1 MAIRD
6 SFCGW
11 AAAWASPPE
20 AFTALAGLG
29 PASCRQLER
38 YRTHWGPDPLPSL
51 AHQLHG
57 GRRVV
62 LPADPAFPP
71 ALLDLERPPLRLHW
85 SGRGW
90 LWPLLH
96 RRLAIAVVGTRR
108 PSRHGEAMAE
118 AIGAALAAL
127 DAVTVAHPAGAVP
140 RGAQPWEMPRHTP
153 DLLASAR
160 LMRMHLLGHLL
171 DGNPARLKE
180 AQLWA
185 WSGVPFVYLRDPLP
199 GPVGRYATIGV
210 LGATDWVAPLWIGQP
225 VQWCGLVYAG
235 ALHDLARVSPEA
247 SEPWGTLARGITRA
261 GLQMTFP
268 IDDAADRGGLLPDYW
283 LFGSGRGDGPA
294 INPATVQ
301 ATLAE
306 AFEATPLVTAT
317 RITRS
322 PSDAAGHVLHLPGEV
337 RRATSTAA
345 TTTVEVT
352 LWPEEPCRLILTRVA
367 RLPHAVVW
375 NGVPIEA
382 RLLPTGC
389 LTVTV
394 PKQAGPGR
402 TGTLVI
408 EW

>member
-1 MAIRD
+1 M
-6 SFCGW
+6 
-11 AAAWASPPE
+11 
-20 AFTALAGLG
+20 
-29 PASCRQLER
+29 
-38 YRTHWGPDPLPSL
+38 PL
-51 AHQLHG
+51 
-57 GRRVV
+57 
-62 LPADPAFPP
+62 
-71 ALLDLERPPLRLHW
+71 
-85 SGRGW
+85 
-90 LWPLLH
+90 
-96 RRLAIAVVGTRR
+96 
-108 PSRHGEAMAE
+108 
-118 AIGAALAAL
+118 
-127 DAVTVAHPAGAVP
+127 
-140 RGAQPWEMPRHTP
+140 HTP
-153 DLLASAR
+153 DILASAR
-160 LMRMHLLGHLL
+160 LMRLHLLGHLL
-171 DGNPARLKE
+171 DGNPARLE
-180 AQLWA
+180 QARLWA

-210 LGATDWVAPLWIGQP
+210 LGATDWVAPVWIGQP

-235 ALHDLARVSPEA
+235 ALHDLARA
-247 SEPWGTLARGITRA
+247 SDGATEPWGTLARGITRA

-294 INPATVQ
+294 INPGTVQ

-306 AFEATPLVTAT
+306 AFEGTPLVTAT

-322 PSDAAGHVLHLPGEV
+322 PSDSAGHVLHLPGAV

-345 TTTVEVT
+345 TTTVEVA

-375 NGVPIEA
+375 NGGPIEA
-382 RLLPTGC
+382 RLLATGC

-394 PKQAGPGR
+394 PKQDRPNR